1 MLFSRNCNRSF
12 KHTDCIKVYHR
23 YSNCISSVLRGVALD
38 YRISII
44 GLFIG
49 FLVGLT
55 GMGGGAL
62 LAPIMIL
69 VLRVPP
75 VWAVGTDTAYSAVTK
90 ALGSIVHFRQK
101 NVNFKVALWL
111 GCGSV
116 PATILG
122 VSIVQYIRLHYG
134 DLINGIIVH
143 TIGFTLLLVAVLL
156 LIKPFI
162 MRRVERKNM
171 ETQKQAALKGEEPAP
186 EGSTRWEKR
195 YRPLITILIGAIVGI
210 LVGLTSV
217 GSGTLI
223 IVALAFIF
231 PRLATKELVGTDIA
245 HAVMLHIAGTIIY
258 FNSGTIDWRLVG
270 LLLIGS
276 LPGVFMGSR
285 LSKYIPDRFMRPVL
299 ATVLVIS
306 GWKLI

>member
-1 MLFSRNCNRSF
+1 M
-12 KHTDCIKVYHR
+12 
-23 YSNCISSVLRGVALD
+23 D

-69 VLRVPP
+69 VLKVPP
-75 VWAVGTDTAYSAVTK
+75 VWAVGTDIAYSAVTK
-90 ALGSIVHFRQK
+90 AVGSIVHIRQK

-111 GCGSV
+111 ACGSV
-116 PATILG
+116 PATVLG
-122 VSIVQYIRLHYG
+122 VGIVQYIRRHYG
-134 DLINGIIVH
+134 DLVNGIIVH

-156 LIKPFI
+156 LVKPYL
-162 MRRVERKNM
+162 MRRVERKNL
-171 ETQKQAALKGEEPAP
+171 EAQKQAALTGEPLAP
-186 EGSTRWEKR
+186 EGTTRWEKR
-195 YRPLITILIGAIVGI
+195 YRPLVTALVGAVVGL

-223 IVALAFIF
+223 IVALAFLF
-231 PRLATKELVGTDIA
+231 PRLATKELVGTDIF
-245 HAVMLHIAGTIIY
+245 HAVMLHIAGALVY
-258 FNSGTIDWRLVG
+258 FNAGTINWRIVG
-270 LLLIGS
+270 LLLLGS
-276 LPGVFMGSR
+276 LPGVFIGSKM
-285 LSKYIPDRFMRPVL
+285 SKFIPDRVMRPVL
-299 ATVLVIS
+299 ATVLALS

>member
-1 MLFSRNCNRSF
+1 M
-12 KHTDCIKVYHR
+12 
-23 YSNCISSVLRGVALD
+23 D
-38 YRISII
+38 YRISLI

-69 VLRVPP
+69 VMRVPP
-75 VWAVGTDTAYSAVTK
+75 VWAVGTDITYSAITK
-90 ALGSIVHFRQK
+90 ALGSVVHIQQK
-101 NVNFKVALWL
+101 TFSAKNLKIAFWL

-116 PATILG
+116 PATIVG
-122 VSIVQYIRLHYG
+122 VGLVQYIRKNYG
-134 DLINGIIVH
+134 DVVNGIIIH
-143 TIGFTLLLVAVLL
+143 AIGFTLVLVAIL
-156 LIKPFI
+156 LIAKPLI
-162 MRRVERKNM
+162 MRLIDRKNL
-171 ETQKQAALKGEEPAP
+171 EKQKQAALQAETTGETPAP
-186 EGSTRWEKR
+186 EGTSRWEKR
-195 YRPLITILIGAIVGI
+195 YRPLITIFIGAFVGF

-223 IVALAFIF
+223 IVALAFLY
-231 PRLATKELVGTDIA
+231 PRLATRELVGADIVHGLVLNIA
-245 HAVMLHIAGTIIY
+245 GAIVYFTAGTI
-258 FNSGTIDWRLVG
+258 NWTIVG

-276 LPGVFMGSR
+276 LPGVFLGSK
-285 LSKYIPDRFMRPVL
+285 LSKYIPDRIMRPVL